1 MGMSY
6 KHVYKY
12 FLSCEKFQLIR
23 RKPAGCS
30 KGTGKK
36 WILGVRQTNLI
47 WRQSGWLGPGNS
59 RFKFQCFHSL
69 TPRGD

>member
-1 MGMSY
+1 MSY

-36 WILGVRQTNLI
+36 WILGVKTNKSHLEAK
-47 WRQSGWLGPGNS
+47 WMVRTWEL
-59 RFKFQCFHSL
+59 
-69 TPRGD
+69 

>member
-12 FLSCEKFQLIR
+12 FLSCAKFQLIR

-36 WILGVRQTNLI
+36 MDLGSKDKQISFGGKVD
-47 WRQSGWLGPGNS
+47 G
-59 RFKFQCFHSL
+59 
-69 TPRGD
+69 